1 MSTHTDGTPTI
12 ILGVFNVAA
21 GFIVAVFWKVRD
33 VTMPEGG
40 ALEKVL
46 YGCMCLLG
54 SGIVV
59 IFSLGLAV
67 FFRGLNL
74 LSEYSDLSEP
84 CGGTADYEKLSQL
97 KPLLLVSTTT
107 AGVGVLLCVLGAIA
121 LFYEEILEDCDNES
135 RVENRVQDRVP
146 ATATVVDEAV
156 AEELKQQVK
165 ELQQQMKQL
174 QQQVRQLQ
182 LQPQPTQPDLLPRGV
197 GAACLAE
204 P

>member
-1 MSTHTDGTPTI
+1 M
-12 ILGVFNVAA
+12 GVLWVVTGFLNAA
-21 GFIVAVFWKVRD
+21 IDYTGD
-33 VTMPEGG
+33 
-40 ALEKVL
+40 ALACV
-46 YGCMCLLG
+46 LLG
-54 SGIVV
+54 FWCLAGAAIGA
-59 IFSLGLAV
+59 IGLAV
-67 FFRGLNL
+67 FLSGLRL

-156 AEELKQQVK
+156 AEELKQQGK
-165 ELQQQMKQL
+165 ELQQQMQMKQLQQQVRQL